1 MASGSFIGSKYGR
14 NSNYY
19 LAVAYASS
27 PNNANNNSTLDVT
40 VTFYRSALYLGSRPG
55 YIYVT
60 YTDDDGASHTLTYS
74 TTIASVSSS
83 ANANYQIMK
92 ASFTVPHKTSGAQ
105 TVTIRAVYNTKDLT
119 LTNYGTVAN
128 IEASKSG
135 ITLDTIPRAGSIT
148 SISGN
153 TIGSKITVSINK
165 ASTSYTHKLIY
176 QKPNGTNVTESS
188 NVSGTSFSFTPDI
201 NDCSLITN
209 SDHGTAKIILE
220 TYSGSTKIGSDEKSI
235 TLYVPESVKPT
246 VNSVTVERI
255 NENSVVAG
263 WGIWLKGYSKA
274 KISASVSTAY
284 GSAIKS
290 YSISGGGFTGNTAQY
305 TTGLLKSATETKF
318 TYKVVDGR
326 ERPASKDS
334 GAISVIDYYSPMM
347 TSPPQ
352 WYRCG
357 ADGTASDS
365 GQYIKMLV
373 NVDCASCAGNNSVS
387 VELLYKKKSAS
398 SYQSLGALTNH
409 AWTILGN
416 NNVLSSASYDIRV
429 VATDLLGETAT
440 YNDTVPTEDVAF
452 NLKKGG
458 KGAAF
463 GKISET
469 DNLLDS
475 AWDIKAPNIN
485 ISGSAK
491 AKVLY
496 AQGDANGGLHIP
508 STLDEKRKW
517 WLFNYI
523 VNGTDYNKLSIRST
537 NTNGYYADYY
547 LSGKDDGDSTN
558 TAYNILTA
566 KDLEY
571 GTWTP
576 KFVFG
581 TFTYTTQSGS
591 YFKIGKMVYI
601 QCELRT
607 SAATLS
613 SNGLVVGGIP
623 FTPAKYA
630 FMSGILDTVTGS
642 INYRIALR
650 ADPGNNFIRCLVGT
664 SGKTGLSTI
673 TTQYPTGAASV
684 QFSGWYQIS

>member
-19 LAVAYASS
+19 LSVEYASS
-27 PNNANNNSTLDVT
+27 PNNANNNSTLYVT

-83 ANANYQIMK
+83 ANANYQIMN

-105 TVTIRAVYNTKDLT
+105 TVTIRAVYNTKDLS

-135 ITLDTIPRAGSIT
+135 IALDTIPRAGSIT
-148 SISGN
+148 SIIGN

-165 ASTSYTHKLIY
+165 ASTAYTHKLIY

-188 NVSGTSFSFTPDI
+188 NVSGTSFSFTPDM

-326 ERPASKDS
+326 ERPASKESD
-334 GAISVIDYYSPMM
+334 AISVIDYYSPMM

-352 WYRCG
+352 WYRCN

-398 SYQSLGALTNH
+398 SYQSLGSLTNH
-409 AWTILGN
+409 AWTLLGN
-416 NNVLSSASYDIRV
+416 NNILSSASYDIRV

-440 YNDTVPTEDVAF
+440 YDDTVPTEDVSF

-463 GKISET
+463 GKVAET

-491 AKVLY
+491 AKALY
-496 AQGDANGGLHIP
+496 AQGDASTGEASITESNNVLLITASGGLKLNNKSVP
-508 STLDEKRKW
+508 NTEK
-517 WLFNYI
+517 
-523 VNGTDYNKLSIRST
+523 
-537 NTNGYYADYY
+537 
-547 LSGKDDGDSTN
+547 
-558 TAYNILTA
+558 
-566 KDLEY
+566 

-576 KFVFG
+576 
-581 TFTYTTQSGS
+581 
-591 YFKIGKMVYI
+591 
-601 QCELRT
+601 
-607 SAATLS
+607 TLS
-613 SNGLVVGGIP
+613 GNVTYATRSGAYVRIGSIVWITCEIQLSSKGSTSTALTISGLP
-623 FTPAKYA
+623 FTPQERTALAESYDYA
-630 FMSGILDTVTGS
+630 TKTPQVALAEPAGYIRLTHDSTGSWGTTTHAYINDKFHVVVSGI
-642 INYRIALR
+642 YRVA
-650 ADPGNNFIRCLVGT
+650 
-664 SGKTGLSTI
+664 
-673 TTQYPTGAASV
+673 
-684 QFSGWYQIS
+684 

>member
-19 LAVAYASS
+19 LSVAYASS
-27 PNNANNNSTLDVT
+27 PNNANNNSTLNVT
-40 VTFYRSALYLGSRPG
+40 VTLYRSALYLGSRPG

-105 TVTIRAVYNTKDLT
+105 TVTIRAVYNTKDLS

-135 ITLDTIPRAGSIT
+135 IALDTIPRAGSIT

-188 NVSGTSFSFTPDI
+188 NVSGTSFSFTPDM

-220 TYSGSTKIGSDEKSI
+220 TYSGSTKIGSDDKSI

-334 GAISVIDYYSPMM
+334 NAISVIDYYSPMM

-416 NNVLSSASYDIRV
+416 NNILSSASYDIRV

-496 AQGDANGGLHIP
+496 AQGDASTGEASITESNNVLLITASGGLKLNNKSIP
-508 STLDEKRKW
+508 NTEK
-517 WLFNYI
+517 
-523 VNGTDYNKLSIRST
+523 
-537 NTNGYYADYY
+537 
-547 LSGKDDGDSTN
+547 
-558 TAYNILTA
+558 
-566 KDLEY
+566 

-576 KFVFG
+576 TLSGDV
-581 TFTYTTQSGS
+581 TYTTRSGV
-591 YFKIGKMVYI
+591 YVRIGSIVWINCDI
-601 QCELRT
+601 Q
-607 SAATLS
+607 LS
-613 SNGLVVGGIP
+613 SKGSTSSALLITGLP
-623 FTPAKYA
+623 FTPQERTAIAESYDYA
-630 FMSGILDTVTGS
+630 TKTPQVALAEPAGYIRLTHDSTGS
-642 INYRIALR
+642 WGTTTHAYINDKFHVVVSGVYRVA
-650 ADPGNNFIRCLVGT
+650 
-664 SGKTGLSTI
+664 
-673 TTQYPTGAASV
+673 
-684 QFSGWYQIS
+684 